1 MNNAYKIKRYREH
14 RITFNSPVLYSTV
27 VEYITNNSEDSE
39 VSKDKNKAY
48 NFESLEDAVDLLLKL
63 NKNSYEKEWKLVGVS
78 EDTEL
83 YVDEDII
90 NSYKNKHAIEKYRK
104 EIDKLNRKIAK
115 LESNN

>member
-1 MNNAYKIKRYREH
+1 MSNKYKIKRYRQQ
-14 RITFNSPVLYSTV
+14 RTTFNFPILYSTV

-48 NFESLEDAVDLLLKL
+48 NFKSLEDAVDLLLKL
-63 NKNSYEKEWKLVGVS
+63 NKDSYEKEWKLVGVS

-90 NSYKNKHAIEKYRK
+90 NSYKNKHTIEKYRK